1 MYERFEIGMMEDTRT
16 IKSEVGSWS
25 GSKSATSSEPAL
37 FGLIFAP
44 GTNFGVD
51 AAKDFKEIHQVIKT
65 AGERLNAAKSSL
77 CVVQPVAPTTAEHRL
92 ARKNEL
98 KTHDTL
104 LIALPDK
111 HQLKFNIHKDAKTL
125 MEAIKKRLQKLISQ
139 LEILGES
146 LSQEDINLKFLRS
159 LSTEWRTH
167 TLIWR
172 NKTDFEEQSLDDL
185 FNSLKIYEVEVKSS
199 SSASTST
206 QNIAF
211 VSSFNT
217 DSINEPVS
225 AAASVSDIDVDDLE
239 KMDLKWKMA
248 MLTVRASYD
257 WSFQAKEEPTN
268 YALMAFT
275 SLSSSSDNES
285 KLVPI
290 TAARPVTATV
300 PKPHVTR
307 PRLAKFVV
315 TKPHL
320 PPRRHIN
327 RSPSPKA
334 SNFSPKV
341 TAVKV
346 PHGNPQ
352 HALKDKGF
360 INSGC
365 SRHVIENMSYL
376 SNFEELNG
384 GYVAFGGNPN
394 GGKISGKGK
403 IRTGKLDF
411 DDVYFVKELKFN
423 LFSLPDENQVLLR
436 VPKENN
442 MYNVNIKNVVL
453 SGDLTCLF
461 AKATLDESNLWHRKL
476 GHINFKTMNK
486 LVKDP
491 LGKFNGKVD
500 EGFLVGYSASSK
512 AFRVFNS
519 RTRIVQETLHINFL
533 ENKPNV
539 AGSGPT
545 WLFDID
551 TLTRTMNYQPVTAG
565 IQSNPSAGVQEQHVT
580 EKVGEDDVQQ
590 YVLFPVWSSGSTNP
604 HNTNDDASFKVKKRE
619 FKGRKPESKVHVS
632 PSSSAQ
638 SKKHDDKTKRE
649 AKGKSPVESLTGYRN
664 LSAEFKDFSANSINE
679 VNVVDSTVP
688 VVGKI
693 STNNTNT
700 FSAVGPSN
708 AVDKLED
715 ITYYDDK
722 EDVGAEADFTNLET
736 SITVSPIST
745 TIVHKDHPVTQI
757 IGHTQE
763 EGIDYKEVFA
773 PVARIEAIRL
783 FLAYAYFM
791 GFMVYQMDVKSAFL
805 YGTIKEEA
813 YVCQPPGFEDP
824 DYPDKPEWSRHTTI
838 VHQTNDLHT
847 TDYTQL
853 YDFLKYNQKEVD
865 ELKAERLAK
874 TQDPL
879 ALMVISNNPYAF
891 PAPHQDQ
898 PSFNQNYMQQ
908 PMPNPEDLTDPTTAI
923 NMTLALMAKAFN
935 LNYSTPTN
943 NNQRILSN
951 PRNRQIAQPGMNMG
965 QDRQMQMVGGNGENQ
980 FRQYARQNVW
990 NLHGYNAVYNVR
1002 NQVAQNLRVQNVGNQ
1017 NGLIGVPGNA
1027 NQNGNGNLV
1036 AARVEGNAAGHNGNH
1051 IRCYN
1056 AEEWKEEAGIQLQAE
1071 EFDLM
1076 ATAADL
1082 DEIEVVNAN
1091 CILMANLQQAST
1103 SGTQTNKAPVYD
1115 SDGSAEVHDYEN
1127 CNDNEIFNMF
1137 TQEEQYTE
1145 LLKPIPE
1152 SHQVPQIDSNV
1163 ISKVHFLRSKDEA
1176 PEVIKT
1182 FLKRITVLLQSLV
1195 IIIRTDNDTDF
1206 KNQVLKEYFDRVGIS
1221 HQVCS
1226 VRTPQQNEVVERR
1239 NWTLVEAARTMLI
1252 FSRAS
1257 LFLWAEAIATACFA
1271 QNRSII
1277 PVYNRRTKKIMET
1290 MNVSFDELLAMAF
1303 EQRSSK
1309 PELPSMTS
1317 GQISS
1322 GLDLTYASSTI
1333 TTQQPTKGELDLLFE
1348 AMYDDYI
1355 GGQPSATART
1365 VLAAQAPQFKRLNV
1379 WVLVPTPD
1387 NISPLTLK
1395 WLFKNKHDEEQTVIR
1410 NKSRL
1415 VVRGY
1420 RQEEGIYFKESFA
1433 SVSRMED
1440 IRIFLAYVAHKS
1452 FYVFQIDV
1460 KTAFL
1465 HGALKE
1471 DVYVCQPEGFIDA
1484 DHTSHVYK
1492 LKKALYG
1499 LKQAP
1504 KAWYDEL
1511 SMFLLQNHFFKGT
1524 IDLTLFIRRFYND
1537 ILVSKYVLKIL
1548 KKYGMESCD
1557 PVGTPM
1563 EIKDKLDLDQN
1574 ATPVDATKYR
1584 SIIGALMYLTSSR
1597 PDIVHATCLCAWYQA
1612 KATEKHLKEGTMP
1625 TEMELEL
1632 EQSQQ
1637 GSSHE
1642 VSISTEGVEELKRI
1656 VRIKGVKKEAIHTT
1670 LGRNQVN
1677 DVMRLQA
1684 LVDKKRVVITEAT
1697 IRDAL
1702 LLDDAEGI
1710 DCLPNEE
1717 IFTELARI
1725 GYENPSTKLTFY
1737 KAFFSRQVGDL
1748 SSHTTK
1754 YSSRA
1759 LTQKVFANMIRVGK
1773 GCSGVETPLFEGD
1786 AEVNVDVVHAVVG
1799 KPSIPSPTPPSQ
1811 TPPPSQNIPSTSQ
1824 VQLTPPPSPIAQPQ
1838 SPQQQ
1843 PQPSQDVAISMDLLH
1858 NLLDIC
1864 TTLTR
1869 RVENLEQYKIA
1880 QALEI
1885 TKLKQRVKKL
1895 ERRNKLKV
1903 SKLRRLKKGRIIA
1916 NIDADVGVTLKDIAK
1931 DVVVDAEIKESADIQ
1946 GRQAESQA

>member
-275 SLSSSSDNES
+275 SLSSSSDNEVVSCSKACTKAYATLKSHYDKLTDDFRKSQFDVISYKTRLESVEARLLVYQQNETIFEEDIKLLKLEIQLRDNALS

-824 DYPDKPEWSRHTTI
+824 DYPDKVYKVVKALYGLHQALRAWYETLANYLLGNSFQRGKIDQTLFNKRKKDDILLVQIYVDDIIFVGFESRPPMLKKENYVPWSSRLLRYAKIRPNGKIIHKSIIHGPYVRRMIPKPEADDQAIQTILLGLPEDIYAAPEWSRHTTI

-1163 ISKVHFLRSKDEA
+1163 ISKVTSVEQSGETVEQHLANFEETRALYDSLYQNLA
-1176 PEVIKT
+1176 IEVEKVNTINRKLNET
-1182 FLKRITVLLQSLV
+1182 NADLTTKLAR
-1195 IIIRTDNDTDF
+1195 F
-1206 KNQVLKEYFDRVGIS
+1206 KNQEKCFEIS
-1221 HQVCS
+1221 Q
-1226 VRTPQQNEVVERR
+1226 E
-1239 NWTLVEAARTMLI
+1239 
-1252 FSRAS
+1252 
-1257 LFLWAEAIATACFA
+1257 
-1271 QNRSII
+1271 
-1277 PVYNRRTKKIMET
+1277 K
-1290 MNVSFDELLAMAF
+1290 
-1303 EQRSSK
+1303 
-1309 PELPSMTS
+1309 
-1317 GQISS
+1317 
-1322 GLDLTYASSTI
+1322 
-1333 TTQQPTKGELDLLFE
+1333 
-1348 AMYDDYI
+1348 YD
-1355 GGQPSATART
+1355 
-1365 VLAAQAPQFKRLNV
+1365 
-1379 WVLVPTPD
+1379 
-1387 NISPLTLK
+1387 
-1395 WLFKNKHDEEQTVIR
+1395 
-1410 NKSRL
+1410 
-1415 VVRGY
+1415 
-1420 RQEEGIYFKESFA
+1420 
-1433 SVSRMED
+1433 
-1440 IRIFLAYVAHKS
+1440 
-1452 FYVFQIDV
+1452 
-1460 KTAFL
+1460 
-1465 HGALKE
+1465 
-1471 DVYVCQPEGFIDA
+1471 
-1484 DHTSHVYK
+1484 
-1492 LKKALYG
+1492 
-1499 LKQAP
+1499 
-1504 KAWYDEL
+1504 
-1511 SMFLLQNHFFKGT
+1511 
-1524 IDLTLFIRRFYND
+1524 
-1537 ILVSKYVLKIL
+1537 
-1548 KKYGMESCD
+1548 
-1557 PVGTPM
+1557 
-1563 EIKDKLDLDQN
+1563 
-1574 ATPVDATKYR
+1574 
-1584 SIIGALMYLTSSR
+1584 
-1597 PDIVHATCLCAWYQA
+1597 
-1612 KATEKHLKEGTMP
+1612 
-1625 TEMELEL
+1625 
-1632 EQSQQ
+1632 
-1637 GSSHE
+1637 
-1642 VSISTEGVEELKRI
+1642 
-1656 VRIKGVKKEAIHTT
+1656 
-1670 LGRNQVN
+1670 
-1677 DVMRLQA
+1677 
-1684 LVDKKRVVITEAT
+1684 
-1697 IRDAL
+1697 
-1702 LLDDAEGI
+1702 
-1710 DCLPNEE
+1710 
-1717 IFTELARI
+1717 
-1725 GYENPSTKLTFY
+1725 
-1737 KAFFSRQVGDL
+1737 
-1748 SSHTTK
+1748 
-1754 YSSRA
+1754 
-1759 LTQKVFANMIRVGK
+1759 
-1773 GCSGVETPLFEGD
+1773 
-1786 AEVNVDVVHAVVG
+1786 
-1799 KPSIPSPTPPSQ
+1799 
-1811 TPPPSQNIPSTSQ
+1811 
-1824 VQLTPPPSPIAQPQ
+1824 
-1838 SPQQQ
+1838 
-1843 PQPSQDVAISMDLLH
+1843 
-1858 NLLDIC
+1858 
-1864 TTLTR
+1864 
-1869 RVENLEQYKIA
+1869 
-1880 QALEI
+1880 
-1885 TKLKQRVKKL
+1885 KL
-1895 ERRNKLKV
+1895 ERCYQQF
-1903 SKLRRLKKGRIIA
+1903 A
-1916 NIDADVGVTLKDIAK
+1916 YQ
-1931 DVVVDAEIKESADIQ
+1931 E
-1946 GRQAESQA
+1946 